1 MGGLSMLVLADLA
14 TDEEVPS
21 RAHELT
27 QPSGRIDPTV
37 MLGMVGLLA
46 MTTFNCLEMK
56 VSTTVEKFIFN
67 ANIQLEEFH
76 PRHALFELKN
86 SHERPDFKHSL
97 MH

>member
-1 MGGLSMLVLADLA
+1 
-14 TDEEVPS
+14 
-21 RAHELT
+21 
-27 QPSGRIDPTV
+27 
-37 MLGMVGLLA
+37 
-46 MTTFNCLEMK
+46 MK
-56 VSTTVEKFIFN
+56 VSTTAEKFIFN